1 MALCCSAEGGRPP
14 GQAAVDSLP
23 LSPQGTFSL
32 IIEALHT
39 DSLDDLTTGGW
50 QPEKGSGTQRLARRP
65 TVASFMSIAQT
76 THNKSD

>member
-14 GQAAVDSLP
+14 GRAAVDSLS
-23 LSPQGTFSL
+23 LCVFPQGTFSL

-50 QPEKGSGTQRLARRP
+50 QPQKAA
-65 TVASFMSIAQT
+65 V
-76 THNKSD
+76 

>member
-14 GQAAVDSLP
+14 GPAAVDSLS
-23 LSPQGTFSL
+23 LSLSLVSPQGTFSL

-50 QPEKGSGTQRLARRP
+50 QPEKA
-65 TVASFMSIAQT
+65 TV
-76 THNKSD
+76 